1 MRILGK
7 GKGQTHLARAGQGV
21 GGGLVFAAVS
31 NTCMMGNLLG
41 KLPYNRGPACDIDQ
55 ALTRLGAR

>member
-1 MRILGK
+1 VG
-7 GKGQTHLARAGQGV
+7 AGV

-41 KLPYNRGPACDIDQ
+41 KLPYNRGPACNIDE